1 MDKIAMLN
9 QVLAQNPSDAFA
21 RYGLAMEKLSRN
33 DAAGALEEF
42 DLLNTQ
48 SPDYTPAFQMAGQ
61 TLARL
66 GRNDEARQ
74 RLLAGIACAQRTG
87 NRRAQAEMQALLD
100 DLELS
105 I

>member
-1 MDKIAMLN
+1 MDKIAILN
-9 QVLAQNPSDAFA
+9 QILAQNPSDAFA
-21 RYGLAMEKLSRN
+21 RYGLAMEKLGRN

-48 SPDYTPAFQMAGQ
+48 NPDYTPAFQMAAQ
-61 TLARL
+61 TLAKL

-74 RLLAGIACAQRTG
+74 RLVAGIACAQRTG
-87 NRRAQAEMQALLD
+87 NRHAQAEMQVLLD
-100 DLELS
+100 DIELG